1 MRIALIAPLLSGL
14 TLTLISI
21 YFVAHSRID
30 SVKLYFEPLIRRMVP
45 LGSVKNPI
53 GK

>member
-1 MRIALIAPLLSGL
+1 MRNDLIAPSLSGL
-14 TLTLISI
+14 TLTLVSV
-21 YFVAHSRID
+21 YFVALISID

-45 LGSVKNPI
+45 LGSVRSSI